1 MATNSIP
8 DQQISDNIPPNL
20 TAAIEAAGT
29 LAGQVG
35 QHRLDAGIALATAGQ
50 VSRNPAGG
58 FDVTSRTTGTP
69 YHINGASCTCK
80 DAEYGAPWVLGRKAC
95 AHQVAVWIVIKAARL
110 AAQGAE
116 VAAPAAIQPGTQPAS
131 EPASELVELPLADL
145 IAAAANANGT
155 EYELVPSYMGGHGQ
169 VNILHA
175 IDHPDRHQP
184 YLLDGDW
191 REDRLHVCKW
201 GWEFGLPDPDATR
214 KLAEHRPAVTPSLT
228 VEAGDP
234 RGLKPAV
241 AYYLETSSWGVKVMC
256 SRGERNPR
264 PIQTFSGPDRLED
277 ARVLARTRAEAT
289 YVALRHAT
297 PAGRYAVANALLP
310 ESWRQRM
317 GGSQIGKAWVVYA
330 QAVEQPQ
337 EMAA

>member
-8 DQQISDNIPPNL
+8 DQQLSDNIPPHL
-20 TAAIEAAGT
+20 AAAIEAAGT

-145 IAAAANANGT
+145 IAAAANVNGT
-155 EYELVPSYMGGHGQ
+155 TSCTRSIIPTGTSPTCWTGIGGKIG
-169 VNILHA
+169 
-175 IDHPDRHQP
+175 
-184 YLLDGDW
+184 
-191 REDRLHVCKW
+191 C
-201 GWEFGLPDPDATR
+201 
-214 KLAEHRPAVTPSLT
+214 
-228 VEAGDP
+228 
-234 RGLKPAV
+234 
-241 AYYLETSSWGVKVMC
+241 TSA
-256 SRGERNPR
+256 
-264 PIQTFSGPDRLED
+264 SG
-277 ARVLARTRAEAT
+277 
-289 YVALRHAT
+289 
-297 PAGRYAVANALLP
+297 
-310 ESWRQRM
+310 
-317 GGSQIGKAWVVYA
+317 GGSSGYPTRTPPASW
-330 QAVEQPQ
+330 PSTGRLSPHP
-337 EMAA
+337 